1 MTLNNNQVKF
11 KLTKIKVYDERNFKK
26 FVTSGFLGSCVH
38 QVTWGAFLAPVWVHS
53 YGYIWNIRDGQQFSA
68 ACLSRV
74 TLPVEITSY
83 I

>member
-38 QVTWGAFLAPVWVHS
+38 QVTWGAFLAPVWVH
-53 YGYIWNIRDGQQFSA
+53 
-68 ACLSRV
+68 
-74 TLPVEITSY
+74 
-83 I
+83 

>member
-38 QVTWGAFLAPVWVHS
+38 QVLSWLQ
-53 YGYIWNIRDGQQFSA
+53 YGYISMGTPGTLEMDRSA
-68 ACLSRV
+68 QLFVFPGS
-74 TLPVEITSY
+74 PFQ
-83 I
+83 